1 MQSFAARVCAWQQRA
16 GRHGLPW
23 QGADPYRVWLSEI
36 MLQQTQVA
44 TVIPYFE
51 RFVARFPTLAA
62 LAAAEED
69 AVMAQWAG
77 LGYYSRA
84 RHLHRA
90 AQRVMERWGGQL
102 PSHRADLETLP
113 GIGRSTAAAIAVF
126 AFGRREAILD
136 GNVKRLLSR
145 HAGIDGDLNRPAT
158 LKSLWARA
166 EALLP
171 GEALPTYTQGLMDLG
186 NLICTRSRP
195 RCEACPVAADCVHRQ
210 QPPPP
215 RPARPRPALPSEQR
229 FFLVLTAGDRLY
241 LQRRPDSG
249 IWRRLYCPPDFGSRA
264 EAEAAALALVQDFP
278 MATRPPIRAGAP
290 ISHRFT
296 HRLWTLHPLWLDL
309 TPALAGAPNAD
320 PGAHWSSH
328 LGIDPSAAPVPGRFY
343 RREEWEMLG
352 LPQPIR
358 RLLLAGPP
366 AVGLF

>member
-1 MQSFAARVCAWQQRA
+1 MPSFAARVCAWQQRA

-51 RFVARFPTLAA
+51 RFIARFPTLAA

-145 HAGIDGDLNRPAT
+145 HAGIGGDLNRPAT

-171 GEALPTYTQGLMDLG
+171 TEALPSYTQGLMDLG
-186 NLICTRSRP
+186 NLICTRHRH

-229 FFLVLTAGDRLY
+229 FFMVLTAGDRLY

-249 IWRRLYCPPDFGSRA
+249 IWRRLYCPPDFGDRA
-264 EAEAAALALVQDFP
+264 EAEAAALALVQHFQ
-278 MATRPPIRAGAP
+278 MATRPSIQAGTPIN
-290 ISHRFT
+290 HRFT
-296 HRLWTLHPLWLDL
+296 HRLWTLHPLWFDL
-309 TPALAGAPNAD
+309 TPAPAELASNPR
-320 PGAHWSSH
+320 
-328 LGIDPSAAPVPGRFY
+328 PSPIAAAGLSPDLCPGRFY
-343 RREEWEMLG
+343 HREEWEMLG